1 MNRFC
6 FFAII
11 YTLLSVAYTTASN
24 RCCEVVYTVC
34 TPVCADSVSLSQTDT
49 LSVAVPDTALVAA
62 DTTEAVADSVLVDS
76 VALTK
81 IIPDSLVVGYIPPRT
96 SWKYFNVQERSD
108 EDVAKLKTLYKKT
121 LAEHNGAL
129 NAYYGWK
136 VAFNSTNDR
145 TLDMY
150 LDGARMILSR
160 YCADTLNHRYDR
172 LSDHRDELMELYDLA
187 IHNLDKL
194 NAQLDMS
201 KVKDTLSVAKFRS
214 RQLRYYRDIT
224 VLDSIYNGDSI
235 NRCMPKDTLMN
246 IINND
251 ITHLRFMYPRYK
263 EIVTSTDMN
272 VDMVDIAMFAVLA
285 DIRIVRDRETGLKQS
300 VRKANFEQDCE
311 FVHKRVDEL
320 LAYIEDP
327 ASIIYKDDIYKD
339 DVTIGRW
346 FNSQL
351 RPIDEALRYGEGRF
365 IDVNNFEA
373 LEVYWA
379 EKFQKEGDYDAV
391 INSPLERHKKSE
403 TYIQALRLKYD
414 VEPSFDLARRI
425 SIRSYEKAEVRTV
438 KDKNFAD
445 AILYLERAFKFP
457 EFKSQTTFAQAR
469 LYMNMARYQDEAGR
483 RSSTITYIKKA
494 KTSCPDYPEPY
505 FMEADWVQKAKLGSN
520 KFVNGVKY
528 CAVYDL
534 YAKALAK
541 VKALSSNTDSEI
553 KTNLKVSDIEDL
565 MFWCEQYFP
574 DAAEVFM
581 QGWKDGEK
589 YPLKSQAQLNGTYNT
604 VIRVAK

>member
-11 YTLLSVAYTTASN
+11 FTLLSVAYTTASN

-34 TPVCADSVSLSQTDT
+34 TPVCADSVSFSQTDT

-62 DTTEAVADSVLVDS
+62 DTTVAVADSVLVDS
-76 VALTK
+76 MALTK

-129 NAYYGWK
+129 NAYDGWK

-172 LSDHRDELMELYDLA
+172 LSEHRDELMELYDLA

-272 VDMVDIAMFAVLA
+272 VDMVDIAMFAILS

-311 FVHKRVDEL
+311 LVHKRVDEL

-391 INSPLERHKKSE
+391 INGPLERHKKSE

-414 VEPSFDLARRI
+414 VEPSYELAI
-425 SIRSYEKAEVRTV
+425 KIFERSLTKSEQHNLNDV
-438 KDKNFAD
+438 NFKD
-445 AILYLERAFKFP
+445 AISYLERAFKFP
-457 EFKSQTTFAQAR
+457 DFAQQSSFTQAKYY
-469 LYMNMARYQDEAGR
+469 LNMMKLQLSAKRTKSA
-483 RSSTITYIKKA
+483 TTYLNKAKKA
-494 KTSCPDYPEPY
+494 CAGYPDVYY
-505 FMEADWVQKAKLGSN
+505 YEATLLSERNFGASEYVTGI
-520 KFVNGVKY
+520 KF

-534 YAKALAK
+534 YALALRFRLFPAT
-541 VKALSSNTDSEI
+541 VK
-553 KTNLKVSDIEDL
+553 
-565 MFWCEQYFP
+565 
-574 DAAEVFM
+574 
-581 QGWKDGEK
+581 
-589 YPLKSQAQLNGTYNT
+589 
-604 VIRVAK
+604 R

>member
-11 YTLLSVAYTTASN
+11 FTLLSVAYTTASN

-34 TPVCADSVSLSQTDT
+34 TPVCADSVSFSQTDT

-62 DTTEAVADSVLVDS
+62 DTTVAVADSVLVDS
-76 VALTK
+76 MALTK

-129 NAYYGWK
+129 NAYDGWK

-172 LSDHRDELMELYDLA
+172 LSEHRDELMELYDLA

-272 VDMVDIAMFAVLA
+272 VDMVDIAMFAILS
-285 DIRIVRDRETGLKQS
+285 DIRIVRDREIGLNQDT
-300 VRKANFEQDCE
+300 RKSNAYADTLLFISRRN
-311 FVHKRVDEL
+311 EL
-320 LAYIEDP
+320 MAYIENP
-327 ASIIYKDDIYKD
+327 NNLLYKNHLYSNTGKTLGFHFANQNIAIEK
-339 DVTIGRW
+339 VLMTMK
-346 FNSQL
+346 S
-351 RPIDEALRYGEGRF
+351 RF
-365 IDVNNFEA
+365 VDMSSFDNVEEYYAGVLEKGDFDAVLNGPLEKFPQS
-373 LEVYWA
+373 EVYLLTMRY
-379 EKFQKEGDYDAV
+379 KYQK
-391 INSPLERHKKSE
+391 
-403 TYIQALRLKYD
+403 T
-414 VEPSFDLARRI
+414 PSFDLAKKI
-425 SIRSYEKAEVRTV
+425 YERAKKK
-438 KDKNFAD
+438 KDKKNAKEFLVKY
-445 AILYLERAFKFP
+445 IGFKE
-457 EFKSQTTFAQAR
+457 EFNQLSAYTKSQYYVQLAM
-469 LYMNMARYQDEAGR
+469 YEHEANKN
-483 RSSTITYIKKA
+483 TKALEYLNTAKKL
-494 KTSCPDYPEPY
+494 CPGYPEIY
-505 FMEADWVQKAKLGSN
+505 FLEASCLNALLYRDSKIHEEAAKR
-520 KFVNGVKY
+520 KY
-528 CAVYDL
+528 WFMYDL
-534 YAKALAK
+534 VAVALDK
-541 VKALSSNTDSEI
+541 VKVINANSESEI
-553 KTNLKVSDIEDL
+553 KTSLNEEILNNKLKEYES
-565 MFWCEQYFP
+565 YFP
-574 DAAEVFM
+574 EISILFFLGGDYTINEGDTF
-581 QGWKDGEK
+581 EI
-589 YPLKSQAQLNGTYNT
+589 QLQKRTYRTKARSCPVN
-604 VIRVAK
+604 

>member
-11 YTLLSVAYTTASN
+11 FTLLSVAYTTASN

-34 TPVCADSVSLSQTDT
+34 TPVCADSVSFSQTDT

-62 DTTEAVADSVLVDS
+62 DTTVAVADSVLVDS
-76 VALTK
+76 MALTK

-129 NAYYGWK
+129 NAYDGWK

-172 LSDHRDELMELYDLA
+172 LSEHRDELMELYDLA

-272 VDMVDIAMFAVLA
+272 VDMVDIAMFAILS

-311 FVHKRVDEL
+311 LVHKRVDEL

-391 INSPLERHKKSE
+391 INGPLERHKKSE

-414 VEPSFDLARRI
+414 VEPSYDLAI
-425 SIRSYEKAEVRTV
+425 KIFERSLTKSEQHNLNDV
-438 KDKNFAD
+438 NFKD
-445 AILYLERAFKFP
+445 AISYLERAFKFP
-457 EFKSQTTFAQAR
+457 DFAQQSSFTQAKYY
-469 LYMNMARYQDEAGR
+469 LNMMKLQLSAKRTKSA
-483 RSSTITYIKKA
+483 TTYLNKAKKA
-494 KTSCPDYPEPY
+494 CAGYPDVYY
-505 FMEADWVQKAKLGSN
+505 YEATLLSERNFGASEYVTGI
-520 KFVNGVKY
+520 KF

-534 YAKALAK
+534 YALALKKIKELEANPNSEITTALTEED
-541 VKALSSNTDSEI
+541 VKAQMS
-553 KTNLKVSDIEDL
+553 
-565 MFWCEQYFP
+565 WCEMN
-574 DAAEVFM
+574 FM
-581 QGWKDGEK
+581 SQGEAFANGIYESGKEKRKIGE
-589 YPLKSQAQLNGTYNT
+589 YTT
-604 VIRVAK
+604 VVRF